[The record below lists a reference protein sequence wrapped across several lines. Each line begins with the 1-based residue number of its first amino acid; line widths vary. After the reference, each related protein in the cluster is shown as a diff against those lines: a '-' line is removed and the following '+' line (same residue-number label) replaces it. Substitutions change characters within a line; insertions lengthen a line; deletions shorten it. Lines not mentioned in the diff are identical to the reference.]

1 MNLDIKSCLSLC
13 VGHKPFFKLTPPPKK
28 RKKIGPKKL
37 QKESKIPF
45 LFKLLFGVG
54 DRISQ
59 IILSNAQVQDMNN
72 KKVSPIPIPDP
83 IPNLNPKSPIPIPM
97 LNPKSPISIPNPNLQ
112 SQSPNPNPNI
122 QFNPKFNLL
131 S

>member
-13 VGHKPFFKLTPPPKK
+13 VGHKPFLKLPSPPPKK
-28 RKKIGPKKL
+28 EKKIGPKKL

-83 IPNLNPKSPIPIPM
+83 IPNLNPKSQSLIP
-97 LNPKSPISIPNPNLQ
+97 IPNPNPL
-112 SQSPNPNPNI
+112 SPIRIRNPYPNHLYPI
-122 QFNPKFNLL
+122 PNHSPQT
-131 S
+131 